1 MATVLIT
8 GSARGIGFEL
18 VKQYAAAGD
27 RVYATTRTPA
37 SADALNAFAADSDGL
52 VTVHAMDVGDMASV
66 QAFAEEIGD
75 TPLDI
80 VINNAGVWGGLET
93 QIFDNM
99 DYDNWAFEF
108 NVMAMGPWRVMQT
121 FWDNVLAS
129 DQKKIVTMTSQVSA
143 HAYDHIV
150 GYSYAS
156 AKAAVNRLVTALA
169 EEKKDTGI
177 TLALMHPG
185 WVKTDMAGDVADI
198 EPVESAIGVHK
209 VINEMTHADTGKFL
223 KWDGGIHPW

>member
-1 MATVLIT
+1 MANVMIT
-8 GSARGIGFEL
+8 GSARGIGYEL
-18 VKQYAAAGD
+18 VKQYAADGD
-27 RVYATTRTPA
+27 RVYATTRSPEK
-37 SADALNAFAADSDGL
+37 ADALNAFAAGSNGL
-52 VTVHAMDVGDMASV
+52 VTVHKMDVGDMASV
-66 QAFAEEIGD
+66 QAFAAEIGD

-169 EEKKDTGI
+169 EEKKDTGV

-198 EPVESAIGVHK
+198 EPAESAVGVHK
-209 VINEMTHADTGKFL
+209 VIAEMTHADSGKFL